1 MSDSAERKIKLLL
14 LYEILLKQTGELPPM
29 TTSEIFTAL
38 QESGIAVS
46 RQTIEDGLFVLRYAV
61 TEVRKAVRGNLRVSH
76 QSRKSNVPTPSRNRR
91 FPFRTDRGR

>member
-46 RQTIEDGLFVLRYAV
+46 RQTLEDGLFVLRYAV
-61 TEVRKAVRGNLRVSH
+61 TEVRKAVRGNLRVSR
-76 QSRKSNVPTPSRNRR
+76 QSRKSNAPTPSHNRR
-91 FPFRTDRGR
+91 FPYRTDRGR